1 MLKDIIN
8 KSDYAEVLPTKN
20 RKGYYTLY
28 LNPQE
33 EGDMYVCLTETY
45 NHVPTQ
51 EEKDKLYADYLAL
64 CKKVKLAEIDRYD
77 KSMDVNGFY
86 LGGVHAWLDKA
97 TRVGLANSIAIE
109 KAAGAT
115 STKLYLNGLPL
126 TVGIEHAQQMLA
138 ALELYAL
145 TCYRKTEEHK
155 TTINALTT
163 IEEAENYD
171 CTQGYPEQ
179 LTFNMPYD
187 TTD

>member
-1 MLKDIIN
+1 MLKEIIN

-33 EGDMYVCLTETY
+33 DGDMYVCLTETY

-51 EEKDKLYADYLAL
+51 EEKDKLYAGYLTL

-86 LGGVHAWLDKA
+86 LGDVHAWLDKA
-97 TRVGLANSIAIE
+97 TRVGRANSIAIE
-109 KAAGAT
+109 KAAGKSDT
-115 STKLYLNGLPL
+115 TLYLNGVALAI
-126 TVGIEHAQQMLA
+126 GIEQAQQMLA

-145 TCYRKTEEHK
+145 DCYRKTEEHK
-155 TTINALTT
+155 AAINAITT

-179 LTFNMPYD
+179 LTFNV
-187 TTD
+187 